1 MRYYVCFDG
10 YGHLRNTISEKEL
23 TEQYNN
29 DPDEFLKAM
38 CSSCIAHGTSIN
50 RAYYAMFYAVLAFL
64 VLEKKE
70 TPKHGGVIAIFDRDF
85 VKKGV
90 HRFIRNGSSP
100 G

>member
-1 MRYYVCFDG
+1 
-10 YGHLRNTISEKEL
+10 
-23 TEQYNN
+23 
-29 DPDEFLKAM
+29 
-38 CSSCIAHGTSIN
+38 
-50 RAYYAMFYAVLAFL
+50 MFYAVLAFL

-100 G
+100 S